1 MILKNHASFGAM
13 ALLCLLTVS
22 GCDIQSES
30 SSVLENYTRVP
41 YDESVYIDNDAYY
54 VAPGA
59 YVPSADTDL
68 VLDPD

>member
-13 ALLCLLTVS
+13 ALLCLIIVS
-22 GCDIQSES
+22 GCAKRSES
-30 SSVLENYTRVP
+30 SAVLENYTRVP
-41 YDESVYIDNDAYY
+41 YDESVYTDNDAYY

-59 YVPSADTDL
+59 YVPDTDL